1 MDGTDFIWVGGA
13 YSVASAAV
21 LPFVGN
27 LVHTFGQKP
36 VLIVFILA
44 FAMGSALSGAAMSM
58 NMLIAGRG
66 ARTKT
71 ITINR

>member
-1 MDGTDFIWVGGA
+1 M
-13 YSVASAAV
+13 ASSAV

-36 VLIVFILA
+36 VLIVFILM

-66 ARTKT
+66 TQT
-71 ITINR
+71 ELQTMIL